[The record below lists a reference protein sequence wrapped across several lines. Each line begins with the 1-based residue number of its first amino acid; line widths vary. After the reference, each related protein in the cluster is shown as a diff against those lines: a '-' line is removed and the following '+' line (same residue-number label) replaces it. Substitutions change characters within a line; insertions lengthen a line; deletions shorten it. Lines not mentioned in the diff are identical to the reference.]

1 MACPIATRKKL
12 HRCSFFCAYL
22 SRVRLRVSVSTSAG
36 RRCPLS
42 CGRPPRAANS
52 ISASSAL
59 QGHEQLQVAQLV
71 FAQGLPSGM
80 KGLGQRGQ
88 WAVRRGAQQRVG
100 VAVIDE
106 QAQRRRA
113 VSVEEVP
120 GGVRLRW
127 E

>member
-1 MACPIATRKKL
+1 MQL
-12 HRCSFFCAYL
+12 FLCAFVAGAPSRQRRPML
-22 SRVRLRVSVSTSAG
+22 SAVLRQA
-36 RRCPLS
+36 
-42 CGRPPRAANS
+42 PRAANS

-100 VAVIDE
+100 VVIIDE

-120 GGVRLRW
+120 GGVRLRR